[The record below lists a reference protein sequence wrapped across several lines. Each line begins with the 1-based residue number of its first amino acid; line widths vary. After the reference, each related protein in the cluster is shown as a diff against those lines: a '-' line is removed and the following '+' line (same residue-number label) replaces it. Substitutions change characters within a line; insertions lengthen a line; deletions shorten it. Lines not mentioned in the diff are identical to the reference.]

1 MAPWATPRIAPRPAL
16 PAVQRLHPLPDAATA
31 RAAAPRP
38 PLPRPWHAPPACGA
52 MQAAGSQPVGPR
64 TCISHR
70 ARKRPLAVRT
80 EPMSPKSART
90 RELDMRPNSLADPF
104 FSHLMMSVG
113 EQPRTKAMIASI
125 QPPGRP
131 HPTCP
136 KLCRWCEPTAEPGI
150 ACLVD
155 RTMLHIILSM
165 LRGRPGRGSFIN
177 GSVGSGREQAAA
189 GGPCLLER
197 GRGGVSACVCD
208 SGQPVVCGRY
218 TGSKAQLKRIS
229 QSLPPL
235 RRHRRQARRSHR

>member
-1 MAPWATPRIAPRPAL
+1 MATPRIAPRPAL

-70 ARKRPLAVRT
+70 ARKRPVAVRT

-113 EQPRTKAMIASI
+113 EQPRAKAIIAPI

-136 KLCRWCEPTAEPGI
+136 KLCRWCEPRAEPGI

-155 RTMLHIILSM
+155 RTMLHIILLS
-165 LRGRPGRGSFIN
+165 
-177 GSVGSGREQAAA
+177 AARTPWPRLIYQWQCRQRAGA
-189 GGPCLLER
+189 GGSWWSVLACKGK
-197 GRGGVSACVCD
+197 GRRVCV
-208 SGQPVVCGRY
+208 
-218 TGSKAQLKRIS
+218 
-229 QSLPPL
+229 
-235 RRHRRQARRSHR
+235 RQ